1 VGFRLRQL
9 KVELQEHGENQ
20 VQRVVQ
26 QKSFEF
32 ALSIIRLY
40 KKLQARQEF
49 ILSPQLLRSGTSIGM
64 GVEEAIAHANLE
76 RCTEQLAVAS
86 KHARETHYWLKLLQE
101 SKLVDVDVS
110 HELAQVEELLELL
123 GNIS

>member
-1 VGFRLRQL
+1 M
-9 KVELQEHGENQ
+9 GENHIQ
-20 VQRVVQ
+20 QSIQ

-32 ALSIIRLY
+32 ALSVIRLY

-49 ILSPQLLRSGTSIGM
+49 ILSPQLLKSGTRIGM
-64 GVEEAIAHANLE
+64 SVEEAIAHADLGQ
-76 RCTEQLAVAS
+76 RTAHMAVAS

-110 HELAQVEELLELL
+110 HELAQIEELLHLL
-123 GNIS
+123 SHIS